1 MTEYEVNDK
10 GDYNGDDERIPEW
23 EMGLP
28 NGTDLTPLSQSLIPP
43 ELASAFSILPIPCR
57 THLDVNRASQTTLS
71 SIRGSR
77 AHSLSSTDN
86 NNSNNLKTLTE
97 NRDPMVTE
105 TEEQDQNG
113 SFADSRS
120 KSRRPDCTEEADS
133 ALRTDNSNEDPSA
146 RTLKR
151 PRLVWTP
158 QLHKRFVDVVAHLGI
173 KNAVPKTIM
182 QLMNVE
188 GLTRENVASHLQKY
202 RLYLKRMQG
211 LSNDDPSSSDHQLFA
226 STPVPPQCL
235 PYEST
240 NGGPH
245 VGHLCNSNNNNNN
258 GSINNNN
265 NNNDGNSNNGSGN
278 SGHVGMA
285 AYGAPA
291 GMMTAPM
298 YGMINHQGFHHGHGF
313 DPSMYNMNMNMGMG
327 MNMNMGMNNMMHQ
340 QRDWSVN
347 KHGYGHGHGHGSVV
361 SYPQHVAPSSD
372 K

>member
-1 MTEYEVNDK
+1 MGEEVRMTEYEVNDK

-43 ELASAFSILPIPCR
+43 ELASAFSILPVPCR

-211 LSNDDPSSSDHQLFA
+211 LSNDDPSSLNCLSLSNLFR
-226 STPVPPQCL
+226 TF
-235 PYEST
+235 
-240 NGGPH
+240 
-245 VGHLCNSNNNNNN
+245 
-258 GSINNNN
+258 
-265 NNNDGNSNNGSGN
+265 GSGGLGCG
-278 SGHVGMA
+278 SAKLA
-285 AYGAPA
+285 ASSVLVDLFYYLPDCGASSA
-291 GMMTAPM
+291 GFQQQITSCNMSSQQLVRISVSALMPT
-298 YGMINHQGFHHGHGF
+298 YGMLIRHLVR
-313 DPSMYNMNMNMGMG
+313 PSGKKSQMCA
-327 MNMNMGMNNMMHQ
+327 Q
-340 QRDWSVN
+340 T
-347 KHGYGHGHGHGSVV
+347 
-361 SYPQHVAPSSD
+361 
-372 K
+372 